1 MRIFNLIKFLM
12 FIFPSLFLYSFE
24 NSSYTTNFLKE
35 EKVDINGDG
44 KLDEISISAISESGD
59 FVLKI
64 NEISIKDKVGE
75 EEEVDGFIVIDI
87 DATDKYKEVA
97 VHNPGPS
104 SDDEY
109 VIYYYD
115 GKSIIEMGRIKRWP
129 NFFGNGII
137 LVDDWMGFWSK
148 RDKYVLNNKTRKLD
162 FVPQEF
168 YYVGVEAKVKESFPI
183 YRKREGSE
191 IVANLK
197 PDSKILIILCDVS
210 SKDYECHYY
219 LIKSETGLIGW
230 AKLKSFQYKVEGLP
244 WAD

>member
-1 MRIFNLIKFLM
+1 LRIFNLIKFFM
-12 FIFPSLFLYSFE
+12 FIFFLSLLYSLE
-24 NSSYTTNFLKE
+24 NFSCTEKFLKE
-35 EKVDINGDG
+35 TKVDINGDG
-44 KLDEISISAISESGD
+44 KLDEISISVISESGD

-75 EEEVDGFIVIDI
+75 EEEVDGFIVVDI
-87 DATDKYKEVA
+87 DTTDKYKEVA

-115 GKSIIEMGRIKRWP
+115 GKRIIEMGRIRRWP
-129 NFFGNGII
+129 KFLGNGII

-162 FVPQEF
+162 FIPQEF

-183 YRKREGSE
+183 YRKRESSE

-197 PDSKILIILCDVS
+197 PDSKILIILCDAS
-210 SKDYECHYY
+210 PKDCESHYY

-230 AKLKSFQYKVEGLP
+230 AKLKSFQYKLEGLP